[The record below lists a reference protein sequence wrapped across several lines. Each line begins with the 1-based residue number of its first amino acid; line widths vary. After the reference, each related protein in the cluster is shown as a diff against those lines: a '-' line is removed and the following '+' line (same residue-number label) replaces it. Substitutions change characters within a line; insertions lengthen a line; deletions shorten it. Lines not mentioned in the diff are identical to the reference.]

1 MVGDVTMLR
10 KSMMAMACLLAV
22 GTSAWAADDAAAP
35 ASAPAA
41 AKPVAAMEEPL
52 QGDFW
57 TYEVRDEISG
67 KVSAIRTNIVTEVT
81 TTEISV
87 RYTVEGKDSEGLNV
101 YDRSWNLK
109 NAGEWKYQPNDGNGI
124 RSPLKVGDSWKIS
137 SDDVNSGKGNIWKRT
152 GLSKVA
158 GQETVTT
165 KAGTFETYKIET
177 TFSRRPTNDP
187 TRKNEITSVTWYAPA
202 VDHWVKR
209 TFVSRAN
216 GHMLTNNTLEL
227 VAYGRKN

>member
-1 MVGDVTMLR
+1 MMLR
-10 KSMMAMACLLAV
+10 KSMMAIACLLAA
-22 GTSAWAADDAAAP
+22 GTSAWAGDDAAATP
-35 ASAPAA
+35 SAPAA

-67 KVSAIRTNIVTEVT
+67 KVSAIRTNVVTEVT
-81 TTEISV
+81 PTEISV
-87 RYTVEGKDSEGLNV
+87 RYTVEGKDSQGLNV

-158 GQETVTT
+158 NQETVAT
-165 KAGTFETYKIET
+165 KAGTFETYKVET
-177 TFSRRPTNDP
+177 TLSRRPTNDP
-187 TRKNEITSVTWYAPA
+187 TRKNEIIAVTWYAPA

-216 GHMLTNNTLEL
+216 GHLLTNNTLEL
-227 VAYGRKN
+227 IAYGRKN